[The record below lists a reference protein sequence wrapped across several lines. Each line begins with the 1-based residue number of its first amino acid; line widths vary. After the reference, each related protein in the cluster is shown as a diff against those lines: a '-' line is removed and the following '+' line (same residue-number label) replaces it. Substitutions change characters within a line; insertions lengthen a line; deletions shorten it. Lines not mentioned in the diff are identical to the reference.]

1 MTAAKLFLLS
11 CLVAVVGYFTYREL
25 QVSTLG
31 LVKKI
36 HIPASGLMCSRN
48 CSTILNFTLKSIHYG
63 TYFHNR
69 EVSFEYLCPVVF
81 KSHGSG
87 ASLTEEQN
95 FSDPNLKCVTAH
107 GIPSKNFC

>member
-1 MTAAKLFLLS
+1 MVRIFTIARYLS
-11 CLVAVVGYFTYREL
+11 
-25 QVSTLG
+25 
-31 LVKKI
+31 I
-36 HIPASGLMCSRN
+36 
-48 CSTILNFTLKSIHYG
+48 
-63 TYFHNR
+63 
-69 EVSFEYLCPVVF
+69 SFEYLCPVVF

>member
-1 MTAAKLFLLS
+1 MLCFFFNVKTVGFNY
-11 CLVAVVGYFTYREL
+11 CLID
-25 QVSTLG
+25 S
-31 LVKKI
+31 
-36 HIPASGLMCSRN
+36 
-48 CSTILNFTLKSIHYG
+48 LNVFTLRCIAALVLATLSDSK
-63 TYFHNR
+63 TMKD
-69 EVSFEYLCPVVF
+69 EEYLCPVVF

>member
-36 HIPASGLMCSRN
+36 HIPAKRSDVFQKLFDDPEFYVKIHPLWYVFL
-48 CSTILNFTLKSIHYG
+48 STLFTIARYLSI
-63 TYFHNR
+63 
-69 EVSFEYLCPVVF
+69 SFEYLCPVVF
-81 KSHGSG
+81 K
-87 ASLTEEQN
+87 QN

-107 GIPSKNFC
+107 VIPSKNFC